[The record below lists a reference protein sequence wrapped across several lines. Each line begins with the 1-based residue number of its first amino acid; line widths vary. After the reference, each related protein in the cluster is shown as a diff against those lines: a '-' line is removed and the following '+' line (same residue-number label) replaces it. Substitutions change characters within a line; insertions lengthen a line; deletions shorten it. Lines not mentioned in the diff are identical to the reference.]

1 MAEAANPLF
10 GAIAD
15 AAPAIAMIAVFM
27 LIAGG
32 VVLMRR
38 GGETRQKG
46 VLMIV
51 CAAIVFANVLIW
63 TL

>member
-1 MAEAANPLF
+1 MAERVNPLF
-10 GAIAD
+10 GAISD
-15 AAPAIAMIAVFM
+15 SAPAIAMVAVFM

-32 VVLMRR
+32 VVLLRR
-38 GGETRQKG
+38 GRDTRQKG

-51 CAAIVFANVLIW
+51 CALIVFANVLIW